1 MGRFVDSVIAF
12 RILRLLTT
20 PFSDTEA
27 YRLGIIDNKGKE
39 LKKMAQLN
47 TTAERDAYTILHRM
61 VFRLKKIVEKV
72 PIDNKKL
79 ASFAAALALVKEC
92 VEKNKEP
99 IDLESKYI
107 DMLQLELTEEKQ
119 TVSMFIENQYM
130 FTFKQFLD
138 ETAVGIGAPANN
150 AGTPGID
157 GFTPDTVGVSKRA
170 QKKHIRKK
178 NIFRRN

>member
-27 YRLGIIDNKGKE
+27 YRLGIIDEKGKE

-72 PIDNKKL
+72 PIDNK
-79 ASFAAALALVKEC
+79 S
-92 VEKNKEP
+92 
-99 IDLESKYI
+99 
-107 DMLQLELTEEKQ
+107 
-119 TVSMFIENQYM
+119 
-130 FTFKQFLD
+130 
-138 ETAVGIGAPANN
+138 
-150 AGTPGID
+150 
-157 GFTPDTVGVSKRA
+157 
-170 QKKHIRKK
+170 
-178 NIFRRN
+178 